1 MAKVKPLL
9 KILASVWIVYNI
21 CALMVM
27 PNVGSYFGRTASKFV
42 GPYANLVGL
51 NAGWNFFS
59 PEPAHPMYLK
69 VVVNYPEN
77 EDGSYRDPLITAYPD
92 PESEAKTVSLTRKRE
107 WAVMRF
113 MVMDPRRLRQIFGP
127 WLCRQYPGAESVDM
141 EHVIETIPLL
151 DEAVLNR
158 EVNLLEMSQERR
170 YAKASVHCNSSGDEE
185 SL

>member
-21 CALMVM
+21 FSLMVM
-27 PNVGSYFGRTASKFV
+27 PNVSSYFGRVTSKFV
-42 GPYANLVGL
+42 GPYANVVGL
-51 NAGWNFFS
+51 NVGWNFFS
-59 PEPAHPMYLK
+59 PDPAHPMYLK
-69 VVVNYPEN
+69 VVVNYPAES
-77 EDGSYRDPLITAYPD
+77 DGSYREPVITSYPD
-92 PESEAKTVSLTRKRE
+92 PEAEAKVPSLTRKRE

-127 WLCRQYPGAESVDM
+127 WLCKQYPGAESVDM
-141 EHVIETIPLL
+141 EHVIETLPPL
-151 DEAVLNR
+151 DEAVFNK

-170 YAKASVHCNSSGDEE
+170 FAKASVRCGVAGDEE